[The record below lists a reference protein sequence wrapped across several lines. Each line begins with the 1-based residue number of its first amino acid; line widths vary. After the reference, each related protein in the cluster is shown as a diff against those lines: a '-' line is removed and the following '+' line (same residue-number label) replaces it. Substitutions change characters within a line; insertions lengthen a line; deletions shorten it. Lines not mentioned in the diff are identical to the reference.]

1 MKITF
6 FSRSLQKPAHNS
18 LSKCPIKIVY
28 FLGHFVSLLR
38 KNFCNDE
45 LWKIHFLKRIWA
57 YILFFIIRNSVGL
70 VRNGYFV
77 IPIIL
82 LCIKSA
88 TIFMGHFQR
97 LLWAGFWSDLEKN
110 VISIKDLSVHFV
122 YWSLIWKKKIL
133 NFFQNFFS
141 TIPPHYDSKN
151 KKFRKKFFFLK
162 FDLII
167 INVHPKPFRNCVFLS
182 FLII

>member
-1 MKITF
+1 MKF
-6 FSRSLQKPAHNS
+6 FSILLKKPGRNS
-18 LSKCPIKIVY
+18 LSKCPIKMVY
-28 FLGHFVSLLR
+28 FLGHFVSLLQ

-97 LLWAGFWSDLEKN
+97 LLWAGFWSNLEKN

-122 YWSLIWKKKIL
+122 YWSLIWKKKNFEFFSKFIFPPYPPITTQKIKNFEK
-133 NFFQNFFS
+133 NFFFE
-141 TIPPHYDSKN
+141 I
-151 KKFRKKFFFLK
+151 
-162 FDLII
+162 
-167 INVHPKPFRNCVFLS
+167 
-182 FLII
+182 

>member
-1 MKITF
+1 M
-6 FSRSLQKPAHNS
+6 
-18 LSKCPIKIVY
+18 
-28 FLGHFVSLLR
+28 GHFVSLLR
-38 KNFCNDE
+38 KIFYNDE

-122 YWSLIWKKKIL
+122 YWSLIWKKKFWIFFR
-133 NFFQNFFS
+133 NFFFHHTPPLRLKKIKNFE
-141 TIPPHYDSKN
+141 
-151 KKFRKKFFFLK
+151 KKFFFEIWPHYHK
-162 FDLII
+162 CT
-167 INVHPKPFRNCVFLS
+167 PKTF
-182 FLII
+182 

>member
-1 MKITF
+1 MKF
-6 FSRSLQKPAHNS
+6 FSILLKKPGRNS
-18 LSKCPIKIVY
+18 LSKCPIKMVY

-97 LLWAGFWSDLEKN
+97 LLWAGFWSNLEKN
-110 VISIKDLSVHFV
+110 VISIKDLSIHFV
-122 YWSLIWKKKIL
+122 YWSLIWKEKFWI
-133 NFFQNFFS
+133 FFQNFFS

-151 KKFRKKFFFLK
+151 KNFRKKF
-162 FDLII
+162 
-167 INVHPKPFRNCVFLS
+167 S
-182 FLII
+182 F

>member
-1 MKITF
+1 MKF
-6 FSRSLQKPAHNS
+6 FSILLKKPGRNS
-18 LSKCPIKIVY
+18 LLKCPIKMVY

-88 TIFMGHFQR
+88 TIFMGHLQR

-122 YWSLIWKKKIL
+122 YWSLIWKKKFWI
-133 NFFQNFFS
+133 FFKIYFS
-141 TIPPHYDSKN
+141 TIPPHQN
-151 KKFRKKFFFLK
+151 LFFWNLT
-162 FDLII
+162 L
-167 INVHPKPFRNCVFLS
+167 LS
-182 FLII
+182 